1 MVVKGGC
8 MKKLLLIVLFLSLQF
23 EVASKAKV
31 VETNR
36 PYSYEIFKQ
45 DIEKINHRYNKVDVK
60 GIGKSHFGRKIYAI
74 RLGEGKQSIVLIGAH
89 HGREWM
95 TSMLLMKK
103 LEGYAEAYQN
113 QTDFGTFS
121 TNILNDVS
129 IWFIPMLNPDGV
141 TIQQNTLDNFPHNH
155 QKHLLAM
162 NEGIENFER
171 WKANGLGVDL
181 NRQYPAGWKNLNHQP
196 DSPSYQFYKGKKTL
210 EAKEVKVL
218 TQFIRDISPV
228 IAVAYHSSGEEV
240 FWNYHNGKHLQRD
253 KHIAKKVSKLTGY
266 KLAKPPKQ
274 ATGGGFTDWFI
285 THYHRPALTIEISPL
300 VGETSP
306 PLSVFETE
314 WERNKYVG
322 LSLAEEAKHLKIAK
336 ISR

>member
-1 MVVKGGC
+1 
-8 MKKLLLIVLFLSLQF
+8 MKKILLILLFLFVRF
-23 EVASKAKV
+23 EMTSKAKA
-31 VETNR
+31 VETTR
-36 PYSYEIFKQ
+36 PYSYEILKQ
-45 DIEKINHRYNKVDVK
+45 DISEIQHTYNKAEVK
-60 GIGKSHFGRKIYAI
+60 SIGKTHFGRTIYGI
-74 RLGEGKQSIVLIGAH
+74 KLGEGKRSIVLIGAH

-103 LEGYAEAYQN
+103 LESYAKAYQN

-121 TNILNDVS
+121 TEILNDVS

-141 TIQQNTLDNFPHNH
+141 TIQQNTIEKFPYHH
-155 QKHLLAM
+155 QKHLISM
-162 NEGIENFER
+162 NEGLDNFER

-181 NRQYPAGWKNLNHQP
+181 NRQYPAGWKELNHQP
-196 DSPSYQFYKGKKTL
+196 GFPSYQFYKGRKPL

-218 TQFIRDISPV
+218 IQFIRKINPV

-240 FWNYHNGKHLQRD
+240 FWNYHNGEHLYRD
-253 KHIAKKVSKLTGY
+253 KQIAKKVSKLTGY
-266 KLAKPPKQ
+266 KLGKPPKQ

-285 THYHRPALTIEISPL
+285 THYSRPAMTIEISPL

-306 PLSVFETE
+306 PLCVFETE

-322 LSLAEEAKHLKIAK
+322 LTLAEEAKHLKK
-336 ISR
+336 TK

>member
-1 MVVKGGC
+1 
-8 MKKLLLIVLFLSLQF
+8 MKKLFVALLFLFLQF
-23 EVASKAKV
+23 EIVSNAKV
-31 VETNR
+31 VEINR
-36 PYSYEIFKQ
+36 PYSYDILKQ
-45 DIEKINHRYNKVDVK
+45 DIAEIHDTYKKVEVK
-60 GIGKSHFGRKIYAI
+60 DIGKTHFGRTIYAI
-74 RLGEGKQSIVLIGAH
+74 KLGEGKQSIVLIGAH

-103 LEGYAEAYQN
+103 IEGYAKAYQN
-113 QTDFGTFS
+113 QTDFGNYS
-121 TNILNDVS
+121 TNILNEVS

-141 TIQQNTLDNFPHNH
+141 TIQQNFLEKFPSYH

-162 NEGIENFER
+162 NEGLDNFER

-181 NRQYPAGWKNLNHQP
+181 NRQYPAGWENLNDQP
-196 DSPSYQFYKGKKTL
+196 DSPSYQFYKGGKPL

-218 TQFIRDISPV
+218 KQFIHDINPV

-240 FWNYHNGKHLQRD
+240 FWNYHNGKHLHRD

-266 KLAKPPKQ
+266 KLGKPPKQ

-285 THYHRPALTIEISPL
+285 TSYQRPALTIEISPL

-322 LSLAEEAKHLKIAK
+322 LMLAEEAKRLKKAK
-336 ISR
+336 

>member
-1 MVVKGGC
+1 
-8 MKKLLLIVLFLSLQF
+8 MKKLLLTLMVLFLQF
-23 EVASKAKV
+23 EMVSNAKV

-36 PYSYEIFKQ
+36 PYSYDILKQ
-45 DIEKINHRYNKVDVK
+45 DIAKIHHTYKKIEVK
-60 GIGKSHFGRKIYAI
+60 SIGKTHFGRTIYGI
-74 RLGEGKQSIVLIGAH
+74 KLGEGKRNIVLIGAH

-103 LEGYAEAYQN
+103 LEGYAKAYQHETN
-113 QTDFGTFS
+113 FGSFS
-121 TNILNDVS
+121 TDILNDVS

-141 TIQQNTLDNFPHNH
+141 TIQQNTLDKFPQDH

-162 NEGIENFER
+162 NEGLENFER

-181 NRQYPAGWKNLNHQP
+181 NRQYPADWKALNHQP
-196 DSPSYQFYKGKKTL
+196 DSPSYQFYKGKKPL

-218 TQFIRDISPV
+218 TQFIREINPV

-240 FWNYHNGKHLQRD
+240 FWNYYNGKHLHRD
-253 KHIAKKVSKLTGY
+253 KQIAKKVSKLTGY
-266 KLAKPPKQ
+266 KLGKPPKH

-322 LSLAEEAKHLKIAK
+322 LTLAEEAKNFKK
-336 ISR
+336 PK

>member
-1 MVVKGGC
+1 MVLKGGS
-8 MKKLLLIVLFLSLQF
+8 MKKVLLIMLVLFLHL
-23 EVASKAKV
+23 EMDSKAKV
-31 VETNR
+31 VETNH
-36 PYSYEIFKQ
+36 PYSYDVLKK
-45 DIEKINHRYNKVDVK
+45 DIAKINQRYKNVDVL
-60 GIGKSHFGRKIYAI
+60 GIGRSHFGREIYAI
-74 RLGEGKQSIVLIGAH
+74 RLGEGKHSIVLIGAH

-103 LEGYAEAYQN
+103 LEEYAEAYQN
-113 QTDFGTFS
+113 QTDFGTYS
-121 TNILNDVS
+121 TCILNDVA

-141 TIQQNTLDNFPHNH
+141 TIQQNTLDNFPQNH

-162 NEGIENFER
+162 NEGVENFER
-171 WKANGLGVDL
+171 WKANGQGVDL
-181 NRQYPAGWKNLNHQP
+181 NRQYPAGWKNLNSQP
-196 DSPSYQFYKGKKTL
+196 KFPSYQFYKGRKPL

-218 TQFIRDISPV
+218 TKFIREINPV

-253 KHIAKKVSKLTGY
+253 KRIAKKVSKLTGY
-266 KLAKPPKQ
+266 KLGKPPKQ

-285 THYHRPALTIEISPL
+285 TRYHLPAMTIEISPL

-314 WERNKYVG
+314 WERNKFVG
-322 LSLAEEAKHLKIAK
+322 LTLAKEAMRLKK
-336 ISR
+336 RK

>member
-1 MVVKGGC
+1 
-8 MKKLLLIVLFLSLQF
+8 MKKILLILLILLLQF
-23 EVASKAKV
+23 EMTSKAKV
-31 VETNR
+31 VETTR
-36 PYSYEIFKQ
+36 PYSYEILKQ
-45 DIEKINHRYNKVDVK
+45 DISEIEHTYKKVEVK
-60 GIGKSHFGRKIYAI
+60 SIGKTHFGRTIYGI
-74 RLGEGKQSIVLIGAH
+74 KLGEGKRSIVLIGAH

-103 LEGYAEAYQN
+103 LEGYAKAYQN

-121 TNILNDVS
+121 TKILNDVS

-141 TIQQNTLDNFPHNH
+141 TIQQNTLEKFPYHH
-155 QKHLLAM
+155 RKHLISM
-162 NEGIENFER
+162 NEGFDNFER

-181 NRQYPAGWKNLNHQP
+181 NRQYPTGWKELNHQP
-196 DSPSYQFYKGKKTL
+196 DFPSYQFYKGRKPL

-218 TQFIRDISPV
+218 TQFIRKINPV
-228 IAVAYHSSGEEV
+228 IAIAYHSSGEEV
-240 FWNYHNGKHLQRD
+240 FWNYHNGIHLQRD
-253 KHIAKKVSKLTGY
+253 KQIAKKVSKLTGY

-322 LSLAEEAKHLKIAK
+322 LTLAEEAMHLKK
-336 ISR
+336 TK

>member
-1 MVVKGGC
+1 
-8 MKKLLLIVLFLSLQF
+8 MKKLLLILMFLFLQY
-23 EVASKAKV
+23 ETASKAKV
-31 VETNR
+31 VQTAR
-36 PYSYEIFKQ
+36 PYSYEMLKQ
-45 DIEKINHRYNKVDVK
+45 DISKINHIYKNVEVK
-60 GIGKSHFGRKIYAI
+60 GIGKTHFGRTIYGI
-74 RLGEGKQSIVLIGAH
+74 KLGEGKRSIVLIGAH

-103 LEGYAEAYQN
+103 LEGYANAYQD

-121 TNILNDVS
+121 TKILNDVS

-141 TIQQNTLDNFPHNH
+141 TIQQNTLDKFPYYH
-155 QKHLLAM
+155 QKHLLTM
-162 NEGIENFER
+162 NEGLDNFER

-181 NRQYPAGWKNLNHQP
+181 NRQYPAGWNEINHQP
-196 DSPSYQFYKGKKTL
+196 DSPSYQFYKGRKPL

-218 TQFIRDISPV
+218 TQFIREINPM

-240 FWNYHNGKHLQRD
+240 FWNYHNGKHLHRD
-253 KHIAKKVSKLTGY
+253 KQIAKKVSKLTGY
-266 KLAKPPKQ
+266 KLGKPPKQ

-285 THYHRPALTIEISPL
+285 THYRRPAMTIEISPL

-322 LSLAEEAKHLKIAK
+322 LTLAEEAKQLNKRK
-336 ISR
+336 

>member
-1 MVVKGGC
+1 
-8 MKKLLLIVLFLSLQF
+8 MKKLLFILLFLLLQF
-23 EVASKAKV
+23 EPALKAKV
-31 VETNR
+31 VETTR
-36 PYSYEIFKQ
+36 PYSYELLKQ
-45 DIEKINHRYNKVDVK
+45 DILKIDHTYKKVEVK
-60 GIGKSHFGRKIYAI
+60 SIGRTHFGRTIYGI
-74 RLGEGKQSIVLIGAH
+74 KLGEGKRSIVLIGAH

-103 LEGYAEAYQN
+103 LEGYAKAYQD
-113 QTDFGTFS
+113 QSDFGTFS
-121 TNILNDVS
+121 TKILNDVS

-141 TIQQNTLDNFPHNH
+141 TIQQNTLEKFPYHH
-155 QKHLLAM
+155 RKRLIFM
-162 NEGIENFER
+162 NEGLDNFER

-181 NRQYPAGWKNLNHQP
+181 NRQYPAGWNELNHQP
-196 DSPSYQFYKGKKTL
+196 DSPSYQFYKGKKSL

-218 TQFIRDISPV
+218 THFICQINPV

-253 KHIAKKVSKLTGY
+253 KQIAKKVSKLTGY

-285 THYHRPALTIEISPL
+285 TRYHRPALTIEISPL

-322 LSLAEEAKHLKIAK
+322 LTVAEEAQHLKK
-336 ISR
+336 PK

>member
-1 MVVKGGC
+1 
-8 MKKLLLIVLFLSLQF
+8 MKKLLFILLFLFLQV
-23 EVASKAKV
+23 EMVSMAKV
-31 VETNR
+31 VETTH
-36 PYSYEIFKQ
+36 PYSYDILKQ
-45 DIEKINHRYNKVDVK
+45 DIAKIHHTYKKIEVK
-60 GIGKSHFGRKIYAI
+60 SIGKTHFGRTIYGI
-74 RLGEGKQSIVLIGAH
+74 KLGEGKQNIVLIGAH

-103 LEGYAEAYQN
+103 LEGYAKAYQH
-113 QTDFGTFS
+113 QTNFGSFS
-121 TNILNDVS
+121 TDILNDVS

-141 TIQQNTLDNFPHNH
+141 TIQQNTLDKFPQDH
-155 QKHLLAM
+155 QKYLLAM
-162 NEGIENFER
+162 NEGLENFER

-181 NRQYPAGWKNLNHQP
+181 NRQYPADWKALNHQP
-196 DSPSYQFYKGKKTL
+196 DSPSYQFYKGKKPL

-218 TQFIRDISPV
+218 TQFIREINPV

-240 FWNYHNGKHLQRD
+240 FWNYYNGKHLHRD
-253 KHIAKKVSKLTGY
+253 KQIAKKVSKLTGY
-266 KLAKPPKQ
+266 KLGKPPKH

-322 LSLAEEAKHLKIAK
+322 LTLAEEAKNFKK
-336 ISR
+336 PK